1 MMNRPRVGP
10 LGPVGERD
18 PEEIVVAHPRHPVI
32 AVPQAPKRRRRRR
45 PSGEPPPLPRPLQ
58 STGMFWLLAA
68 TCLLALWIT
77 IIFWEGVGNNISG
90 FDVKILDW
98 FENLRSAWMT
108 RVARGVNVLGSEWVV
123 RPLRWSTLL
132 VLLAYKR
139 FRHAFVFIGT
149 LLVVGWVAT
158 TVSWLIFRP
167 RPIGIDILAR
177 WEGSSHPSLP
187 AAALSVTLLGVIYC
201 VIPPGR
207 FRSMAKFSTTGILL
221 LYWIARMYLGVD
233 HPTDLAAGITLG
245 VVVPLVAFRLITPN
259 EVFPITYTRQKAAHL
274 DIGGERGL
282 AIRTAVEE
290 QLGFVIRDM
299 KPFGLAGSGG
309 STPIRLVVETDD
321 GGHTEL
327 FAKLYAQNHLR
338 ADRWYKLGRTLL
350 YGRLEDEASFQT
362 VRRLIQYEDYM
373 LRVMRDAGL
382 KTPVPYGFVEIT
394 PEREYILVTSFLDD
408 AEEIL
413 DAKVGESLMDDALQV
428 VRTLWDAGLAHR
440 DIKPSNLL
448 VKEGRLYLIDV
459 AFGQIRPSPWRQAV
473 DLANMMIVLAL
484 RTDPDRVYERALKF
498 FTPEE
503 IAEAFAA
510 TQGLTIPSQSRDLMR
525 KEKRKD
531 IIDRFRELAPT
542 RRRISIQRWS
552 LRRAGLTLSVLFTAF
567 VAVVLTLNNLAGA
580 GLL

>member
-1 MMNRPRVGP
+1 MQRPRVGP

-18 PEEIVVAHPRHPVI
+18 PEEIVVGHPRHPVI
-32 AVPQAPKRRRRRR
+32 AVPQAPRRRRRRR

-58 STGMFWLLAA
+58 STGKFWLLAA
-68 TCLLALWIT
+68 AFLLTLWIT
-77 IIFWEGVGNNISG
+77 IIFVEGVGDSITR
-90 FDVKILDW
+90 FDVVLLDW
-98 FENLRSAWMT
+98 FEGLRTAWMT
-108 RVARGVNVLGSEWVV
+108 RIARAVNAIGSEWVV

-139 FRHAFVFIGT
+139 FRHAFVYIGT
-149 LLVVGWVAT
+149 LLVVGWIAT

-167 RPIGIDILAR
+167 RPIGIEILAR

-187 AAALSVTLLGVIYC
+187 AAALAVTLLGVIYC

-207 FRSMAKFSTTGILL
+207 FRSIAKFSTTGVLL
-221 LYWIARMYLGVD
+221 LYWLARMYLGVD
-233 HPTDLAAGITLG
+233 HPTDLVAGITLG

-274 DIGGERGL
+274 DIGGERGH

-309 STPIRLVVETDD
+309 STPIRLVVETD
-321 GGHTEL
+321 GGGQVEL

-382 KTPVPYGFVEIT
+382 TTPVPYGFVEIT
-394 PEREYILVTSFLDD
+394 PEREYLLVTSFLDD
-408 AEEIL
+408 AEEIR
-413 DAKVGESLMDDALQV
+413 DAEVGDSLMDDALQV

-510 TQGLTIPSQSRDLMR
+510 TQGLTIPSQSRDMM
-525 KEKRKD
+525 KEEKRKD
-531 IIDRFRELAPT
+531 IIDRFRELAPP

-552 LRRAGLTLSVLFTAF
+552 LRRVGLTLSVLFTAF
-567 VAVVLTLNNLAGA
+567 IAIVLTLNNLAGA

>member
-1 MMNRPRVGP
+1 MQRPRVGP

-18 PEEIVVAHPRHPVI
+18 PGETLVVHPRHPV
-32 AVPQAPKRRRRRR
+32 ASTQPPRRRRRRR

-58 STGMFWLLAA
+58 STGKFWLLAA
-68 TCLLALWIT
+68 TCLVALWIA
-77 IIFWEGVGNNISG
+77 IIFLEGVGDSITR
-90 FDVKILDW
+90 FDVTVLDW
-98 FENLRSAWMT
+98 FEGIRTAWMT
-108 RVARGVNVLGSEWVV
+108 RVARAVNAVASEWVI
-123 RPLRWSTLL
+123 RPLRWATLL

-139 FRHAFVFIGT
+139 FRHLFVFVGT
-149 LLVVGWVAT
+149 LLVVGWFAT
-158 TVSWLIFRP
+158 TVSWLIFRA
-167 RPIGIDILAR
+167 RPVGIEILAP

-187 AAALSVTLLGVIYC
+187 AAALAVTLLGVTYC
-201 VIPPGR
+201 LVPPGR
-207 FRSMAKFSTTGILL
+207 FRTMAKFTTTGVLL
-221 LYWIARMYLGVD
+221 LYWLARMYLGVD

-245 VVVPLVAFRLITPN
+245 VVVPLIAFRLITPN

-321 GGHTEL
+321 GGEIEL

-382 KTPVPYGFVEIT
+382 TTPIPYGFVEIT
-394 PEREYILVTSFLDD
+394 PEREYLLVTSFLEG
-408 AEEIL
+408 AEEIRKAEVD
-413 DAKVGESLMDDALQV
+413 DALMDDALQV

-448 VKEGRLYLIDV
+448 VKDGRLFLIDV

-498 FTPEE
+498 FTPDE

-510 TQGLTIPSQSRDLMR
+510 TQGLTIPSQSRDMMR
-525 KEKRKD
+525 EEKRKD
-531 IIDRFRELAPT
+531 IVDRFRALAPA
-542 RRRISIQRWS
+542 RRPISIQRWS
-552 LRRAGLTLSVLFTAF
+552 LRRAGLTLSVVFTAF
-567 VAVVLTLNNLAGA
+567 IAIVLTLNNLQGA

>member
-1 MMNRPRVGP
+1 
-10 LGPVGERD
+10 
-18 PEEIVVAHPRHPVI
+18 
-32 AVPQAPKRRRRRR
+32 
-45 PSGEPPPLPRPLQ
+45 
-58 STGMFWLLAA
+58 MFWLLAA

-77 IIFWEGVGNNISG
+77 IIFWEGVGNSITV

-98 FENLRSAWMT
+98 FESIRSAWMT
-108 RVARGVNVLGSEWVV
+108 RAARAVNALGSEWVV

-139 FRHAFVFIGT
+139 FRHAFVYIGT

-177 WEGSSHPSLP
+177 WEGSAHPSLP
-187 AAALSVTLLGVIYC
+187 AAALAVTLLGVIYC

-207 FRSMAKFSTTGILL
+207 TRSIAKFTTTGLLL
-221 LYWIARMYLGVD
+221 LYWLARMYLGVD

-274 DIGGERGL
+274 DIGGERGI

-290 QLGFVIRDM
+290 QLGFVIREM

-309 STPIRLVVETDD
+309 STPIRLIVESDD
-321 GGHTEL
+321 GGEVEL

-382 KTPVPYGFVEIT
+382 STPVPYGFVEIT
-394 PEREYILVTSFLDD
+394 PEREYLLVTSFLDG
-408 AEEIL
+408 AEEIREAQV
-413 DAKVGESLMDDALQV
+413 DDPLMDDALQV

-448 VKEGRLYLIDV
+448 VKGGRLYLIDV

-484 RTDPDRVYERALKF
+484 RSDPDRVYERTLRF
-498 FTPEE
+498 FTPDE

-510 TQGLTIPSQSRDLMR
+510 TQGLTIPSQSRDMM
-525 KEKRKD
+525 KEEKRRD
-531 IIDRFRELAPT
+531 IIDRFRELAPP

-552 LRRAGLTLSVLFTAF
+552 LRRVGLTLSVLFTAF
-567 VAVVLTLNNLAGA
+567 IAIVLTLNNLTGA

>member
-1 MMNRPRVGP
+1 MIQRPRVGP

-18 PEEIVVAHPRHPVI
+18 PEEIVVGHPRHPVI
-32 AVPQAPKRRRRRR
+32 AVPQAPRRRRRRR

-58 STGMFWLLAA
+58 ATGKVWLLAA
-68 TCLLALWIT
+68 TFLLTLWIT
-77 IIFWEGVGNNISG
+77 IIFVKGVGDSITI
-90 FDVKILDW
+90 FDITILDW
-98 FENLRSAWMT
+98 FENIRSAWMT
-108 RVARGVNVLGSEWVV
+108 RIARAVNAIGSEWVV

-139 FRHAFVFIGT
+139 FRHAFVYIGT

-167 RPIGIDILAR
+167 RPLGIDILAR

-187 AAALSVTLLGVIYC
+187 AAALAVTLLGVIYC

-207 FRSMAKFSTTGILL
+207 FRSIAKFSTTGVLL
-221 LYWIARMYLGVD
+221 LYWLARMYLGVD
-233 HPTDLAAGITLG
+233 HPTDLVAGITLG

-274 DIGGERGL
+274 DIGGERGN

-290 QLGFVIRDM
+290 QLGFVIREM

-309 STPIRLVVETDD
+309 STPIRLIVETDD
-321 GGHTEL
+321 GQVEL

-382 KTPVPYGFVEIT
+382 TTPVPYGFVEIT
-394 PEREYILVTSFLDD
+394 PEREYILVTSFLDN

-413 DAKVGESLMDDALQV
+413 DAEVGESLMDDALQV

-484 RTDPDRVYERALKF
+484 RTDPDRVYERALEF

-531 IIDRFRELAPT
+531 IIDRFRELAPA

-552 LRRAGLTLSVLFTAF
+552 LRRVGLTLSVLFTAF
-567 VAVVLTLNNLAGA
+567 IAIVLTLNNLAGA

>member
-1 MMNRPRVGP
+1 MQRPRVGP

-18 PEEIVVAHPRHPVI
+18 PHEIVVAHPRHPVI
-32 AVPQAPKRRRRRR
+32 ATPQSPKRRRRR

-58 STGMFWLLAA
+58 STGKFWLFAA
-68 TCLLALWIT
+68 TCLLALWIV
-77 IIFWEGVGNNISG
+77 IIFWEPVGGNITEV
-90 FDVKILDW
+90 DVKILEW
-98 FENLRSAWMT
+98 FESIRSAWMT
-108 RVARGVNVLGSEWVV
+108 RVARAVNALGSEWVV
-123 RPLRWSTLL
+123 RPLRWATLL

-139 FRHAFVFIGT
+139 FRHALVYGGT

-158 TVSWLIFRP
+158 TVSWLIFRA
-167 RPIGIDILAR
+167 RPMGIEILAP

-187 AAALSVTLLGVIYC
+187 AAALAVTLLGVIYC

-207 FRSMAKFSTTGILL
+207 YRSMAKFTTTAVLL
-221 LYWIARMYLGVD
+221 LYWLARMYLGVD
-233 HPTDLAAGITLG
+233 HPTDLAAGVTLA
-245 VVVPLVAFRLITPN
+245 VVIPLVAFRLITPN

-274 DIGGERGL
+274 DIGGERGT

-290 QLGFVIRDM
+290 QLGFVIREM

-309 STPIRLVVETDD
+309 STPIRLVVEADD
-321 GGHTEL
+321 GGEVEL

-362 VRRLIQYEDYM
+362 VRRLVQYEDYM

-382 KTPVPYGFVEIT
+382 STPVPYGFVEIT
-394 PEREYILVTSFLDD
+394 PEREYLLVTSFLDG
-408 AEEIL
+408 AEEIREATV
-413 DAKVGESLMDDALQV
+413 DEALMDDALQI

-448 VKEGRLYLIDV
+448 VKNGRLYLIDV

-484 RTDPDRVYERALKF
+484 RTDPDRVYERALRF
-498 FTPEE
+498 FTPDE

-510 TQGLTIPSQSRDLMR
+510 TQGLTIPSQSRDMMR

-531 IIDRFRELAPT
+531 IVDRFRELAPA

-552 LRRAGLTLSVLFTAF
+552 LRRVGLTFSVIFTAF
-567 VAVVLTLNNLAGA
+567 IAIVLTLNNLQGA

>member
-1 MMNRPRVGP
+1 
-10 LGPVGERD
+10 VGERE
-18 PEEIVVAHPRHPVI
+18 PEEIVVGHPRHPVI
-32 AVPQAPKRRRRRR
+32 AVPQAPRRRRRRR

-58 STGMFWLLAA
+58 ATGKVWLLAA
-68 TCLLALWIT
+68 TFLLTLWIT
-77 IIFWEGVGNNISG
+77 IIFVEGVGDSITS
-90 FDVKILDW
+90 FDVVLLDW
-98 FENLRSAWMT
+98 FENLRTAWMT
-108 RVARGVNVLGSEWVV
+108 RIARAVNAIGSEWVV
-123 RPLRWSTLL
+123 RPLRWGTLL
-132 VLLAYKR
+132 ILLAFKR
-139 FRHAFVFIGT
+139 FRHAFVYIGT
-149 LLVVGWVAT
+149 LLVVGWIAT

-187 AAALSVTLLGVIYC
+187 AAALAVTLLGVIYC

-207 FRSMAKFSTTGILL
+207 FRSIAKFSTTGVLL
-221 LYWIARMYLGVD
+221 LYWLARMYLGVD
-233 HPTDLAAGITLG
+233 HPTDLVAGVTLG

-274 DIGGERGL
+274 DIGGERGT

-290 QLGFVIRDM
+290 QLGFIIREM

-321 GGHTEL
+321 GGQVEL

-382 KTPVPYGFVEIT
+382 TTPVPYGFVEIT
-394 PEREYILVTSFLDD
+394 PEREYLLVTSFLDG
-408 AEEIL
+408 AEEIR
-413 DAKVGESLMDDALQV
+413 DAEVGDSLMDDSLQV

-484 RTDPDRVYERALKF
+484 RTDPDRVYEHALKF

-503 IAEAFAA
+503 MAEAFAA
-510 TQGLTIPSQSRDLMR
+510 TQGLTIPSQSRDMM
-525 KEKRKD
+525 KEEKRRD
-531 IIDRFRELAPT
+531 IIDRFRELAPP

-552 LRRAGLTLSVLFTAF
+552 LRRVGLTLSVLFTAF
-567 VAVVLTLNNLAGA
+567 IAIVLTLNNLAGA